1 MVESNI
7 TVGVACRLGNVELTQ
22 QLLHAGYGAFPDD
35 RSWWPIHEAAYGL
48 HLECCKVL
56 IESGK
61 ISFFFCLDLLKIS
74 KAMICITPN
83 GFLFVI
89 VASNLFHF

>member
-1 MVESNI
+1 MVESNV

-61 ISFFFCLDLLKIS
+61 ISFFFF
-74 KAMICITPN
+74 A
-83 GFLFVI
+83 
-89 VASNLFHF
+89 